1 MESLTLNIGDIL
13 QNGTVPEGDYAS
25 VQDAVKIPLVS
36 PPEVSGSAV
45 PLPQQRGRSPSM
57 SPPPIPRRGD
67 HANVNGI
74 GEKEVENGGEE
85 VVVEDPNAAYATV
98 QKPVVRKEKS
108 KSQRDDYDRL
118 LTTVDSLGYDHL
130 IPISDDNLDP
140 NAAIEAYATVDSKG
154 PAEDP
159 LYATVDAKPP
169 KSKTPPKVP
178 PRRDSR
184 LISAPTLTNQHVGVE
199 RSPKRS
205 SNTQKMAARTPP
217 PMSNSPLLTHQR
229 TQKQN
234 GHRAAGPYSTGL
246 KRSPLRHKRLHASAD
261 SLLNNQVQL
270 PRPPLPTVS
279 SSEVAEMYSTVQK
292 SFSKPREKPAVLLKQ
307 TVTSEEGSGP
317 LYSVPERKPR
327 KTPPPVAPKPR
338 GRQTPSP
345 VQGQG
350 HGE

>member
-1 MESLTLNIGDIL
+1 M
-13 QNGTVPEGDYAS
+13 EGDYAS

-45 PLPQQRGRSPSM
+45 PLPQLRGRSPSI

-74 GEKEVENGGEE
+74 GEKEEDDSREE
-85 VVVEDPNAAYATV
+85 VVEDPNAAYATV
-98 QKPVVRKEKS
+98 QKTVAKKKS
-108 KSQRDDYDRL
+108 TSQDVNYDRL
-118 LTTVDSLGYDHL
+118 QTAVDSLGYDHL
-130 IPISDDNLDP
+130 IPLSDDSLDSD
-140 NAAIEAYATVDSKG
+140 AAIEAYATVDSKR

-159 LYATVDAKPP
+159 LYATVDPKPSNSMIPP
-169 KSKTPPKVP
+169 KVDPPMVP

-184 LISAPTLTNQHVGVE
+184 LTSASTPTNQHVGVE
-199 RSPKRS
+199 RSPRRT
-205 SNTQKMAARTPP
+205 SNSPKVAARTPP
-217 PMSNSPLLTHQR
+217 PMSNSPLLTQQR
-229 TQKQN
+229 TQMQN
-234 GHRAAGPYSTGL
+234 GHRAGPYLTGS
-246 KRSPLRHKRLHASAD
+246 RQSPLRHKRLHASAD

-270 PRPPLPTVS
+270 PRPPQPTAS
-279 SSEVAEMYSTVQK
+279 CGNAAEMYSTVQK
-292 SFSKPREKPAVLLKQ
+292 SFSKPREKPAVLPKR
-307 TVTSEEGSGP
+307 TVTSEEGGGP